1 MMEEDFFMSEKGK
14 GAMETK
20 EIGAEI
26 ENVKVET
33 HDVKTFVLKPEETIS
48 FTPGQYFLVSIP
60 AHEDLKDEWRPMT
73 FTNLPW
79 DRDITFTV
87 KRMGGF
93 TQALHELGV
102 GAHLRLK
109 GPKGKS
115 LNFDESVKE
124 DLVFLAGG
132 SGITPCIC
140 IIRYALAKDLPN
152 QMVLLFSNKTP
163 KDIIYREELDR
174 LNRERRITVVHSLSR
189 EIPDNWRGERGR
201 IDRKMIHKHI
211 QRPKDKLWYLC
222 GPPPMTDQLEQELKE
237 MGVSSERLRAE
248 SWELPGKAQKEEAG
262 NQH

>member
-1 MMEEDFFMSEKGK
+1 MMEEDLFMPEKVK
-14 GAMETK
+14 GGMETK
-20 EIGAEI
+20 EIVAKI

-48 FTPGQYFLVSIP
+48 FRPGQYFLVSIP
-60 AHEDLKDEWRPMT
+60 SHEDLKDEWRPMT

-79 DRDITFTV
+79 DSDIIFTV

-93 TQALHELGV
+93 TRTLHELAV
-102 GAHLRLK
+102 GARLRLK
-109 GPKGKS
+109 GPKGES
-115 LNFDESVKE
+115 LNFDESIKE

-140 IIRYALAKDLPN
+140 IIRYVVAKDLPN
-152 QMVLLFSNKTP
+152 QVVLLFSNKTT

-189 EIPDNWRGERGR
+189 EIPDDWKGERGR
-201 IDRKMIHKHI
+201 IESKMILRHI
-211 QRPKDKLWYLC
+211 QRPEDKLWYLC

-248 SWELPGKAQKEEAG
+248 SWELPGKAQKKEAG
-262 NQH
+262 NSE